1 MNEIPELLFLKFEKQ
16 DVESDTITG
25 DDVPDLV
32 DQEDGIVLRHP
43 PHKPQVDREDD
54 SSSADYKRE
63 LHLPRLQAYG
73 LATTHPPKLQSEV
86 SPPTTKLG
94 QA

>member
-1 MNEIPELLFLKFEKQ
+1 MSDNFLKFDKQ
-16 DVESDTITG
+16 DVEGDTTANVL
-25 DDVPDLV
+25 DVV

-94 QA
+94 HS